1 MVESAISSQY
11 ASSSIEK
18 IARPKFF
25 TKKYY
30 DIEVLEPEND
40 PLYTIKLYKNIPD
53 DPINNILDSIGKVST
68 EDTVNIIFTTK
79 PEGDWFN
86 KKRQV
91 AADRLYKNLDLYETK
106 RWKKLLN
113 PLNWFS
119 FVLHGPS
126 KELLTSKKEE
136 DNVTMVRMVKSKE
149 DSRNAMGEEA
159 ANPTFH
165 CTITMIAGSDV
176 EERPKQILN
185 NLEGAYNIY
194 KDEYSNALVV
204 SNQKHD
210 IFGAIFKPLRSIGAR
225 LFLTG
230 FFSDYCYF
238 STNELTSLFHFP
250 DGTYNRSPGIEWMQ
264 YKVVAP
270 PPNLP
275 MFSDDGRNGHIIS
288 GVLAESY
295 KKGNLSAIL
304 KDYENHWAVGTRK
317 DIVEEFK
324 PVSQCT
330 KEELEGQEVVEH
342 KGEQCIK
349 LTKEKLV
356 RGYKVYKG

>member
-53 DPINNILDSIGKVST
+53 DPTNNILDSIGKVST

-238 STNELTSLFHFP
+238 
-250 DGTYNRSPGIEWMQ
+250 
-264 YKVVAP
+264 
-270 PPNLP
+270 
-275 MFSDDGRNGHIIS
+275 
-288 GVLAESY
+288 
-295 KKGNLSAIL
+295 
-304 KDYENHWAVGTRK
+304 
-317 DIVEEFK
+317 
-324 PVSQCT
+324 
-330 KEELEGQEVVEH
+330 
-342 KGEQCIK
+342 
-349 LTKEKLV
+349 
-356 RGYKVYKG
+356 